1 MTEQSAPDRAA
12 PADRTLPIPRVCPFS
27 PPPEYAELR
36 EKEPVSK
43 LHLPNKDEAWVLT
56 RYEDVRAVL
65 TDPRFSSDVR
75 LPGYPFFTPERP
87 NEQPIQLLIH
97 MDPPTHG
104 EARRKVI
111 SEYTAKRT
119 RDLRPRIQRIVDE
132 RLDAILRGPRPVD
145 LVAEFAV
152 PVPALVMFE
161 QLGIPRADHAWFL
174 STNSLLISGLTS
186 ESDRDEAFGALSG
199 YLMDLIEK
207 KEAEPGDDL
216 LSRQIAKNKES
227 GTYDR
232 TWLTGLALLL
242 FIGGSENMTGMI
254 SLGTMALLRHP
265 EQRARI
271 AADPSLTPQAVE
283 EMLRCFTI
291 AELTMTRVATED
303 VEVGGKVIHAG
314 EGLVALTNAADHD
327 PAAFPDPDVFD
338 IDRPARSHL
347 AFGFGAHQCLGQSL
361 ARLEFQVIFDSLCA
375 RLPGMELA
383 VPFGELKYK
392 SDDEGVFGLVELPV
406 TW

>member
-1 MTEQSAPDRAA
+1 MSEHAA
-12 PADRTLPIPRVCPFS
+12 PADRTLPIPRTCPFS
-27 PPPEYAELR
+27 PPARYAELR
-36 EKEPVSK
+36 EKEPVARFR
-43 LHLPNKDEAWVLT
+43 LPNKDEAWVLT
-56 RYEDVRAVL
+56 RYADIRAIL
-65 TDPRFSSDVR
+65 ADPRFSSDVR

-87 NEQPIQLLIH
+87 SEQPIQLLIH
-97 MDPPTHG
+97 MDPPTHN

-119 RDLRPRIQRIVDE
+119 RDLRPRVERIVAE
-132 RLDAILRGPRPVD
+132 RLDALLRGPRPVD

-161 QLGIPRADHAWFL
+161 QLGIPRADHQWFL

-186 ESDRDEAFGALSG
+186 ESERDEAFGALSG
-199 YLMDLIEK
+199 YLMDLIGK
-207 KEAEPGDDL
+207 KETDPGDDL

-227 GTYDR
+227 GDYDR

-242 FIGGSENMTGMI
+242 FIGGSENMTSMI
-254 SLGTMALLRHP
+254 SLGAMMLLRHP
-265 EQRARI
+265 EVRARI
-271 AADPSLTPQAVE
+271 TADPSLTPQAVE
-283 EMLRCFTI
+283 EMLRYFTI

-303 VEVGGKVIHAG
+303 IEVGGRLIRAG
-314 EGLVALTNAADHD
+314 EGVVALTNAADRD
-327 PAAFPDPDVFD
+327 PEAFPEPDVFD
-338 IDRPARSHL
+338 IDRPARGHL
-347 AFGFGAHQCLGQSL
+347 AFGFGPHQCLGQSL
-361 ARLEFQVIFDSLCA
+361 ARLEFQVVFDALCA

-383 VPFGELKYK
+383 VPFDELRYK

>member
-1 MTEQSAPDRAA
+1 MTEHAA
-12 PADRTLPIPRVCPFS
+12 PADRTLPIPRTCPFS
-27 PPPEYAELR
+27 PPAQYAELR
-36 EKEPVSK
+36 EKEPVSRFR
-43 LHLPNKDEAWVLT
+43 LPNKDEAWVLT
-56 RYEDVRAVL
+56 RYADIRAIL
-65 TDPRFSSDVR
+65 ADPRFSSDVR

-87 NEQPIQLLIH
+87 SEQPIQLLIH
-97 MDPPTHG
+97 MDPPTHN

-119 RDLRPRIQRIVDE
+119 RDLRPRVQRIVDE
-132 RLDAILRGPRPVD
+132 RLDAIVRGPRPVD

-161 QLGIPRADHAWFL
+161 QLGIPRADHEWFL

-186 ESDRDEAFGALSG
+186 ESERDEAFGALSG

-207 KEAEPGDDL
+207 KESDPGDDL

-227 GTYDR
+227 GDYDR
-232 TWLTGLALLL
+232 SWLTGLALLL
-242 FIGGSENMTGMI
+242 FIGGSENMASMI
-254 SLGTMALLRHP
+254 SLGALMLLRHP
-265 EQRARI
+265 RERARI
-271 AADPSLTPQAVE
+271 TADPSLTPQMVE
-283 EMLRCFTI
+283 ETLRYFTI

-303 VEVGGKVIHAG
+303 VEVGGKLIRAG
-314 EGLVALTNAADHD
+314 EGLVALTNAANHD
-327 PAAFPDPDVFD
+327 PEAFPEPDVFD

-347 AFGFGAHQCLGQSL
+347 AFGFGPHQCLGQSL
-361 ARLEFQVIFDSLCA
+361 ARLEFQIVFDSLCA
-375 RLPGMELA
+375 RIPGMELA
-383 VPFGELKYK
+383 VPFDELRYK